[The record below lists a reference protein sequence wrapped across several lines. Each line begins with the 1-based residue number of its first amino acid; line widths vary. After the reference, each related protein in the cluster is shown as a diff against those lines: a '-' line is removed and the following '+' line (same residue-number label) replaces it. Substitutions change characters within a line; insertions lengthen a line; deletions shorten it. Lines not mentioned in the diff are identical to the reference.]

1 MTQQSKDE
9 LLACIMQAVTENNAR
24 WFDRLFAFLMSERL
38 HADES
43 LTLPLVK
50 EVFAETGR
58 ARTTVLVVRYYQLL
72 RKKLITSLVLTTG
85 CRVRRRMKLH
95 L

>member
-9 LLACIMQAVTENNAR
+9 LLACIMQAVTENNAG

-38 HADES
+38 HADGS
-43 LTLPLVK
+43 FTLPLVK

-58 ARTTVLVVRYYQLL
+58 ARTTVLAVRYYQLL
-72 RKKLITSLVLTTG
+72 RKKLITSLELTTG
-85 CRVRRRMKLH
+85 CRVRRRMKFRL
-95 L
+95 